1 MAGIAL
7 TLLGAPSIA
16 FADGRPVM
24 PAPGAKELGLLAY
37 LVLEDRSHSREEL
50 ASLLWGESSEVEARA
65 SLRQAVKHL
74 RDRVGGLLD
83 SDRARL
89 VLTQP
94 VDCDVQRFRQ
104 AIREDPPRAATFD
117 IARFLAGFSVRHA
130 PRFEEWIAET
140 RRVLLGQYEQVLGD
154 LARRALAHGRW
165 REAMELG
172 DRWLACDPLSDE
184 AARLA
189 VEARYLSGDR
199 GAALARFRQYSA
211 ALQQE
216 TGCEP
221 SRSLLALVRRVEADV
236 SAAPARPA
244 ITDEWPTRAPTFES
258 ALIGRDAEW
267 STLARAWKAVRSG
280 SGRAVLVEGE
290 PGMGKSRLADDFLRW
305 VGAEGG
311 MGLRGRGVDG
321 RGGFPYASAV
331 EILRQ
336 ALDAPGLAGAAPEW
350 LSEVARLLPELRQR
364 FPTLPEST
372 VSNDSTAVSRL
383 FEGTAQVLLSL
394 AAESPLLAVLEDLQ
408 WFDADSCNLVRYL
421 FRRTEGAPVLWIVTV
436 TRGELERDAPSA
448 RLLRVLR
455 ARTNAQVVSLAP
467 LTEAQV
473 EQMIAEMS
481 PASAPH
487 VTHRLAG
494 QVHGATS
501 GNPFYVI
508 ELLKTMFSQGLLTMD
523 EPGGAWRPG
532 AELER
537 EGFELPMSQNVQD
550 LIAERVGRLPERL
563 RDILVT
569 IAVSGT
575 GCQTRV
581 LSHVHGISRL
591 FAASLG
597 DALLERRLVVEQ
609 GGVYRCAHRLI
620 EQAVQDGLTDSRRRE
635 LHWMLAEALE
645 RATAPQ
651 EAGLAGE
658 IARHADL
665 GGEPARAYR
674 QALLASEQ
682 AVQRHAYDESLSWL
696 DLAASR
702 AQPGPETD
710 LVNRLTADVMERAG
724 LPSAMPAPRPP
735 APPGREPPTAE
746 SRVSEELDLKVRG

>member
-1 MAGIAL
+1 
-7 TLLGAPSIA
+7 
-16 FADGRPVM
+16 M

-37 LVLEDRSHSREEL
+37 LVLEDGSHTREEL
-50 ASLLWGESSEVEARA
+50 ASLLWGESCEAEARA

-74 RDRVGGLLD
+74 RDRLGSLLEP
-83 SDRARL
+83 DRAKL
-89 VLTQP
+89 VLTEP
-94 VDCDVQRFRQ
+94 VDCDVHRFHQ
-104 AIREDPPRAATFD
+104 AIRQDPTRAVTFD
-117 IARFLAGFSVRHA
+117 IPRFFAGFSVRHA

-140 RRVLLGQYEQVLGD
+140 RRALLGEYEQALRE

-184 AARLA
+184 AARLTI
-189 VEARYLSGDR
+189 EARYLAGDR
-199 GAALARFRQYSA
+199 GAALTKFRQYNA
-211 ALQQE
+211 TLQQE

-221 SRSLLALVRRVEADV
+221 SRSLLGLVRRVEADV
-236 SAAPARPA
+236 SAASARPV
-244 ITDEWPTRAPTFES
+244 ITDEWPTRAPTFET

-267 STLARAWKAVRSG
+267 STLARAWKAARSG
-280 SGRAVLVEGE
+280 SGMVVVVEGE
-290 PGMGKSRLADDFLRW
+290 AGMGKSRLAEEFSRW

-311 MGLRGRGVDG
+311 MGLHGRGIDG

-331 EILRQ
+331 EILRH
-336 ALDAPGLAGAAPEW
+336 ALNAPGLAGAAPEW
-350 LSEVARLLPELRQR
+350 LGEVARLLPELRQR
-364 FPTLPEST
+364 FPGLPEPTATS
-372 VSNDSTAVSRL
+372 DSTEVSRL
-383 FEGTAQVLLSL
+383 YEGVAQVLLSL

-408 WFDADSCNLVRYL
+408 WFDPDSCNLLRYL
-421 FRRTEGAPVLWIVTV
+421 IRRMEDAPVLWTVTV

-455 ARTNAQVVSLAP
+455 ARASAQLVSLAP

-473 EQMIAEMS
+473 GQMIAEMS
-481 PASAPH
+481 PVTAAH
-487 VTHRLAG
+487 VMRQLADK
-494 QVHGATS
+494 VYLATS

-508 ELLKTMFSQGLLTMD
+508 ELLKTMFSQGLLTME
-523 EPGGAWRPG
+523 EPGGAWLPG

-550 LIAERVGRLPERL
+550 VIAERVGRLPERL

-591 FAASLG
+591 FAASVG
-597 DALLERRLVVEQ
+597 DALVERRLVIEED
-609 GGVYRCAHRLI
+609 GAYRCAHRLI
-620 EQAVQDGLTDSRRRE
+620 AQAVRDGLTESRRRE
-635 LHWMLAEALE
+635 LHWILADALE
-645 RATAPQ
+645 RATLPH
-651 EAGLAGE
+651 EAGMAGE

-665 GGEPARAYR
+665 GGEPALAYR
-674 QALLASEQ
+674 QALLASDE
-682 AVQRHAYDESLSWL
+682 AIQRHSYSEALSWL

-702 AQPGPETD
+702 AQPGSETD

-724 LPSAMPAPRPP
+724 SLDAPSDTRQPALL
-735 APPGREPPTAE
+735 GNLVGWTHEEDGHPPTTPTDREAVTE
-746 SRVSEELDLKVRG
+746 DLDLQVGD

>member
-1 MAGIAL
+1 VADLAL

-16 FADGRPVM
+16 FSDGRPVM
-24 PAPGAKELGLLAY
+24 PSPGAKELGLLAY

-50 ASLLWGESSEVEARA
+50 AGLLWGESSEAEARA

-74 RDRVGGLLD
+74 RDRVGGVLE
-83 SDRARL
+83 SDRTRL
-89 VLTQP
+89 VLTEP
-94 VDCDVQRFRQ
+94 VDCDVHRFRLALRQ
-104 AIREDPPRAATFD
+104 DRPRAATFD
-117 IARFLAGFSVRHA
+117 VARFFAGFSVRHA

-140 RRVLLGQYEQVLGD
+140 RRVLLGEYEQVLGE

-172 DRWLACDPLSDE
+172 DRWLACDPLSDD
-184 AARLA
+184 AARLT

-199 GAALARFRQYSA
+199 GAALAKYRQYSTT
-211 ALQQE
+211 LQQE

-236 SAAPARPA
+236 SAAPARPT

-258 ALIGRDAEW
+258 GLIGRDGEW
-267 STLARAWKAVRSG
+267 TTLARAWKAVPSG
-280 SGRAVLVEGE
+280 SGRVVLVEGE
-290 PGMGKSRLADDFLRW
+290 PGTGKSRLADDFLRW

-311 MGLRGRGVDG
+311 MGLHGRGIDT
-321 RGGFPYASAV
+321 RGGFPYACAV
-331 EILRQ
+331 EMLRQ
-336 ALDAPGLAGAAPEW
+336 TLNAPGLAGAAPEW
-350 LSEVARLLPELRQR
+350 LTEVARLLPELRQR
-364 FPTLPEST
+364 FPALPEPAAS
-372 VSNDSTAVSRL
+372 SDSTEVSRL
-383 FEGTAQVLLSL
+383 FEGIAQVLLSL
-394 AAESPLLAVLEDLQ
+394 AAEGPILVVLEDLQ

-421 FRRTEGAPVLWIVTV
+421 IRRTEGAPVLWIVTV
-436 TRGELERDAPSA
+436 TRGELEREAPSA

-455 ARTNAQVVSLAP
+455 ARANVQVVSLAP
-467 LTEAQV
+467 LNEAQV
-473 EQMIAEMS
+473 EHMITEMS
-481 PASAPH
+481 PASPPD

-494 QVHGATS
+494 KVHVATS

-508 ELLKTMFSQGLLTMD
+508 ELLKTLFSQGLLTME
-523 EPGGAWRPG
+523 EPGGAWCLG
-532 AELER
+532 HELAR
-537 EGFELPMSQNVQD
+537 EGFELPMSQNIQD
-550 LIAERVGRLPERL
+550 VIAERVGRLPERL
-563 RDILVT
+563 RDLVVT

-575 GCQTRV
+575 GCEARV

-591 FAASLG
+591 FAASVG
-597 DALLERRLVVEQ
+597 DALVERRLVVEE

-635 LHWMLAEALE
+635 LHWILAEALE

-651 EAGLAGE
+651 EAGRAGE

-674 QALLASEQ
+674 QALLASEE
-682 AVQRHAYDESLSWL
+682 AVQRHSFAEALSWL

-710 LVNRLTADVMERAG
+710 LVNRRTADVMERAG
-724 LPSAMPAPRPP
+724 SPDTTSAPA
-735 APPGREPPTAE
+735 AAGLA
-746 SRVSEELDLKVRG
+746 G